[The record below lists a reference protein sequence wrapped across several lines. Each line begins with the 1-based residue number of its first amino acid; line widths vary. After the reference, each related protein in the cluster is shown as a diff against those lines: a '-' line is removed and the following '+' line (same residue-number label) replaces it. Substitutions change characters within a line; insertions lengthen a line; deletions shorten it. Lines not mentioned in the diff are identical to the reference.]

1 MYSKIMV
8 PVDMRH
14 REQSQK
20 ALETAADLAKHFGAS
35 MVLLTVDHPLGH
47 HSLQEMPEQHNPA
60 FDAFVAEEQRLL
72 GVDKL
77 EAVFTHADV
86 AHQRICEEA
95 EELGVDLIVM
105 GSHDPRLSDYLFGSN
120 ASRVVLHTPCSV
132 MVVR

>member
-14 REQSQK
+14 RDQSQK
-20 ALETAADLAKHFGAS
+20 ALETAADLSRHFNAS

-47 HSLQEMPEQHNPA
+47 HSLQELPEQHKPA
-60 FDAFVAEEQRLL
+60 FDAFVQQEKQLL
-72 GVDKL
+72 GMDNL
-77 EAVFTHADV
+77 EAVFSHADH
-86 AHQRICEEA
+86 ADQRISEEA
-95 EELGVDLIVM
+95 RRLGVDLIVM
-105 GSHDPRLSDYLFGSN
+105 SSHDPKLSDYLFGSN